1 MRKQRAQNL
10 PTKGIFRRFR
20 VFRVFRGSPLFSPR
34 VSRVSRS
41 PTRFWSLWLLGVGF
55 VLTFSAIASP
65 AAPAGQT
72 TVITVVGAAGEPE
85 YAAIFRQEA
94 ALWKKAC
101 AKGGAR
107 LISLGL
113 GAEGATNDFD
123 LLKQTL
129 ASQPTDGLAQLWIV
143 LIGHGTFD
151 GQAAKFNLRG
161 PDVTAAEM
169 AGWLRPFT
177 RPLAFIDTSASSAP
191 FLNQLSR
198 SNRVVITAT
207 RSGNEINFTRFGQF
221 FAQAISDPRADLDKD
236 GEVSLLEAF
245 LSASR
250 QTAEFYKLQGRIITE
265 HALLDDNGDKL
276 GTPADWFQGLR
287 PAKKP
292 RSNTA
297 VDGLLAG
304 QFCLIPS
311 QSERK
316 LTTQE
321 RAQRD
326 ALERAVFRI
335 RAEKGTLPKDEYYRK
350 LEKPLLELAR
360 FYESKSL

>member
-1 MRKQRAQNL
+1 MRLRSLIRLDFMALFLLTGATALGL
-10 PTKGIFRRFR
+10 P
-20 VFRVFRGSPLFSPR
+20 P
-34 VSRVSRS
+34 
-41 PTRFWSLWLLGVGF
+41 
-55 VLTFSAIASP
+55 
-65 AAPAGQT
+65 APAGQT
-72 TVITVVGAAGEPE
+72 TVITVVGAAGGPE
-85 YAAIFRQEA
+85 YAAVFRQEA
-94 ALWKKAC
+94 ALWKEAC

-107 LISLGL
+107 LVSLGL
-113 GAEGATNDFD
+113 GSPGAANDLD

-129 ASQPTDGLAQLWIV
+129 AAQPTNGLAQLWIV

-151 GQAAKFNLRG
+151 GQDAKFNLRG

-177 RPLAFIDTSASSAP
+177 RPLAFIDTSAASAP

-198 SNRVVITAT
+198 SIRVVITAT
-207 RSGNEINFTRFGQF
+207 RSGNEINFARFGQF
-221 FAQAISDPRADLDKD
+221 FARAISDPQADLDKD

-250 QTAEFYKLQGRIITE
+250 QTAQFYKLQGRIITE

-276 GTPADWFQGLR
+276 GTPADWFRGLR
-287 PAKKP
+287 PVKKP
-292 RSNTA
+292 KENTA

-311 QSERK
+311 ASERN
-316 LTTQE
+316 LTAQE

-326 ALERAVFRI
+326 ALERQVFAI
-335 RAEKGTLPKDEYYRK
+335 RAKKAKLPEAEYYRQ

-360 FYESKSL
+360 FYASKSLH

>member
-1 MRKQRAQNL
+1 VSQS
-10 PTKGIFRRFR
+10 PTASFR
-20 VFRVFRGSPLFSPR
+20 VIRVFRGSPLLA
-34 VSRVSRS
+34 
-41 PTRFWSLWLLGVGF
+41 LWLFGVGF
-55 VLTFSAIASP
+55 VLSFSALGSP
-65 AAPAGQT
+65 AAPANQT

-85 YAAIFRQEA
+85 YAAVFKHEA
-94 ALWKKAC
+94 ALWKEAC

-107 LISLGL
+107 LISLGRQ
-113 GAEGATNDFD
+113 GATNDLD

-129 ASQPTDGLAQLWIV
+129 AAQPTHGLAQLWIV

-151 GQAAKFNLRG
+151 GQDAKFNLRG
-161 PDVTAAEM
+161 PDVSAAEL
-169 AGWLRPFT
+169 ANWLRPFT
-177 RPLAFIDTSASSAP
+177 RPLAFIDTTASSAP
-191 FLNQLSR
+191 FLNQLSG
-198 SNRVVITAT
+198 SNRVIITAT
-207 RSGNEINFTRFGQF
+207 RSGNEINFARFGPF
-221 FAQAISDPRADLDKD
+221 FAQAISDPQADLDKD
-236 GEVSLLEAF
+236 GEISLLEAF

-250 QTAEFYKLQGRIITE
+250 QTAQFYKLQGRIITE

-316 LTTQE
+316 LSAHE

-335 RAEKGTLPKDEYYRK
+335 RAEKGKLPKAEYYRK
-350 LEKPLLELAR
+350 LERPLLELAR
-360 FYESKSL
+360 FYESKGL